1 MKIILI
7 GGGKLGKQLYS
18 ICNAASEIELVQWVV
33 RSAERGKTP
42 EGISLVNEVN
52 ELYPADLYLLAVT
65 DQAIPKVA
73 AALPEE
79 AFVAHTAGGVA
90 LEVLNQNRAGVFYP
104 LQTFSEGRNMD
115 FSKLPIG
122 LECKQST
129 DLPLLEKLVQALGAR
144 VLHMNSKQREQL
156 HLAAVLVN
164 NFTNHLFAEAA
175 AICSQNDLP
184 FELLNPLIQETVH
197 KLEDLSPKATQTGP
211 AARHDHKTIEKHLT
225 LIQERSLQEIYKV
238 VTLAIQKKQ

>member
-1 MKIILI
+1 MKITLI
-7 GGGKLGKQLYS
+7 GGGKLGKQLYRV
-18 ICNAASEIELVQWVV
+18 CTAAAEIELVQWVV

-42 EGISLVNEVN
+42 EGISLVNDIN
-52 ELYPADLYLLAVT
+52 KLHPADLYLLAVS

-79 AFVAHTAGGVA
+79 AFVVHTAGGVA
-90 LEVLNQNRAGVFYP
+90 LDVLNQNRAGVFYP

-122 LECKQST
+122 LESKDAS

-144 VLHMNSKQREQL
+144 AFHMNSKQREQL

-175 AICSQNDLP
+175 ALCVQNDLP
-184 FELLNPLIQETVH
+184 FELLKPLIQETVD
-197 KLEDLSPKATQTGP
+197 KLENLSPKDAQTGP
-211 AARHDHKTIEKHLT
+211 AVRHDQQTIEKHLT
-225 LIQERSLQEIYKV
+225 LIQEHSLQEIYKV
-238 VTLAIQKKQ
+238 VTSAIQKKQ

>member
-1 MKIILI
+1 MKITLI
-7 GGGKLGKQLYS
+7 GGGKLGKQLYRV
-18 ICNAASEIELVQWVV
+18 CTAASEIELVQWVV

-52 ELYPADLYLLAVT
+52 VLHPADLYLLAVT
-65 DQAIPKVA
+65 DEVISKVA
-73 AALPEE
+73 GTLPEE
-79 AFVAHTAGGVA
+79 AFVVHTAGGVA

-104 LQTFSEGRNMD
+104 LQTFSEGRNID

-122 LECKQST
+122 LESKDAS
-129 DLPLLEKLVQALGAR
+129 DLPLLEQLVQALGAR
-144 VLHMNSKQREQL
+144 SFHMNSKQREHL

-175 AICSQNDLP
+175 SICSQNYLP
-184 FELLNPLIQETVH
+184 FELLNPLIQETVN
-197 KLEDLSPKATQTGP
+197 KLEYLSPKAAQTGP
-211 AARHDHKTIEKHLT
+211 AIRHDQKTIEKHLT

>member
-1 MKIILI
+1 MKITLI
-7 GGGKLGKQLYS
+7 GGGKLGKQLYRV
-18 ICNAASEIELVQWVV
+18 CTAASEIELVQWVV

-52 ELYPADLYLLAVT
+52 ELHPADLYLLAVT

-90 LEVLNQNRAGVFYP
+90 IEVLNQNRAGVFYP
-104 LQTFSEGRNMD
+104 LQTFSERRNMD

-122 LECKQST
+122 LESKDAS
-129 DLPLLEKLVQALGAR
+129 DLPLLEQLVQALGAR
-144 VLHMNSKQREQL
+144 VFHMNSKQREQL

-175 AICSQNDLP
+175 TICSQNDLS

-197 KLEDLSPKATQTGP
+197 KLEDLSPKAAQTGP
-211 AARHDHKTIEKHLT
+211 AVRHDQKTIEKHLT

>member
-7 GGGKLGKQLYS
+7 GGGKLGQQLYGA
-18 ICNAASEIELVQWVV
+18 CTAAAGIELVQWVV

-52 ELYPADLYLLAVT
+52 LLHHADLYLLAVS

-73 AALPEE
+73 AALPEK

-90 LEVLNQNRAGVFYP
+90 LEVLNQNHAGVFYP
-104 LQTFSEGRNMD
+104 LQTFSEGRNID

-122 LECKQST
+122 LECKEVN
-129 DLPLLEKLVQALGAR
+129 DLPLLEKLVQALGAHAF
-144 VLHMNSKQREQL
+144 HMNSKQREQL

-164 NFTNHLFAEAA
+164 NFTNHLYAEAA
-175 AICSQNDLP
+175 ALCIQNDLP
-184 FELLNPLIQETVH
+184 FELLKPLIQETID
-197 KLEDLSPKATQTGP
+197 KLENLSPKDAQTGP
-211 AARHDHKTIEKHLT
+211 AVRHDQKTIEKHLT
-225 LIQERSLQEIYKV
+225 LIQEHSLQEIYKV
-238 VTLAIQKKQ
+238 VTSAIQKKQ

>member
-1 MKIILI
+1 MKITLI
-7 GGGKLGKQLYS
+7 GGGKLGKQLYRV
-18 ICNAASEIELVQWVV
+18 CTAASEIELVQWVV

-52 ELYPADLYLLAVT
+52 ELHPADLYLLAVT

-73 AALPEE
+73 AALPEK

-90 LEVLNQNRAGVFYP
+90 IEVLNQNRAGVFYP
-104 LQTFSEGRNMD
+104 LQTFSERRNMD

-129 DLPLLEKLVQALGAR
+129 DLPLLEKLVKALVAR
-144 VLHMNSKQREQL
+144 AFHTNSKQREQL

-197 KLEDLSPKATQTGP
+197 KLEDLSPKAAQTGP
-211 AARHDHKTIEKHLT
+211 AVRHDQKTIEKHLT
-225 LIQERSLQEIYKV
+225 LIQERSLQEIYKA

>member
-1 MKIILI
+1 MKITLI
-7 GGGKLGKQLYS
+7 GGGKLGKQLYRV
-18 ICNAASEIELVQWVV
+18 CTAASEIELVQWVV

-52 ELYPADLYLLAVT
+52 ELHPADLYLLAVT

-79 AFVAHTAGGVA
+79 AFVAHTAGGVS
-90 LEVLNQNRAGVFYP
+90 LEALNQNRAGVFYP
-104 LQTFSEGRNMD
+104 LQTFSEGRNID

-144 VLHMNSKQREQL
+144 VFHMNSKQREQL
-156 HLAAVLVN
+156 HLTAVLVN

-175 AICSQNDLP
+175 TICSQNDLP
-184 FELLNPLIQETVH
+184 FELLNPLIQETVN
-197 KLEDLSPKATQTGP
+197 KLEYLSPKAAQTGP
-211 AARHDHKTIEKHLT
+211 AIRHDQKTIEKHLT
-225 LIQERSLQEIYKV
+225 LIEERSLQEIYKV

>member
-1 MKIILI
+1 MKITLI
-7 GGGKLGKQLYS
+7 GSGKLGKQLYRV
-18 ICNAASEIELVQWVV
+18 CTAAAEIELVQWVV

-42 EGISLVNEVN
+42 EGISLVNDIN
-52 ELYPADLYLLAVT
+52 KLHPTDLYLLAVS

-79 AFVAHTAGGVA
+79 AFVVHTAGGVA
-90 LEVLNQNRAGVFYP
+90 LDVLNQNRAGVFYP

-122 LECKQST
+122 LESKDAS

-144 VLHMNSKQREQL
+144 AFHMNSKQREQL

-175 AICSQNDLP
+175 ALCVQNDLP
-184 FELLNPLIQETVH
+184 FELLKPLIQETVD
-197 KLEDLSPKATQTGP
+197 KLENLSPKDAQTGP
-211 AARHDHKTIEKHLT
+211 AVRHDQQTIEKHLT
-225 LIQERSLQEIYKV
+225 LIQEHSLQEIYKV
-238 VTLAIQKKQ
+238 VTSAIQKKQ

>member
-1 MKIILI
+1 MKITLI
-7 GGGKLGKQLYS
+7 GGGKLGKQLYRV
-18 ICNAASEIELVQWVV
+18 CTAAAEIELVQWVV

-42 EGISLVNEVN
+42 EGISLVNDIN
-52 ELYPADLYLLAVT
+52 KLHPADLYLLAVS

-73 AALPEE
+73 EALPEE
-79 AFVAHTAGGVA
+79 AFVVHTAGGVA
-90 LEVLNQNRAGVFYP
+90 LDVLNQNRAGVFYP

-122 LECKQST
+122 LESKDAS

-144 VLHMNSKQREQL
+144 AFHMNSKQREQL

-175 AICSQNDLP
+175 ALCVQNDLP
-184 FELLNPLIQETVH
+184 FELLKPLIQETVD
-197 KLEDLSPKATQTGP
+197 KLENLSPKDAQTGP
-211 AARHDHKTIEKHLT
+211 AVRHDQQTIEKHLT
-225 LIQERSLQEIYKV
+225 LIQEHSLQEIYKV
-238 VTLAIQKKQ
+238 VTSAIQKKQ